1 MKIAFFLLIF
11 FFSAFLFWIYK
22 NLSLKLNII
31 DRPDSLNVHKNKT
44 PTGAGIVFLI
54 IYFIGLFLVNY
65 FVKSDISFF
74 DLQKNFI
81 IFIFSI
87 VLISLISFYDD
98 LKNIHPVIRLAIQF
112 TIIFFCTSLFELNTI
127 SIPIKLLIFIIIYLW
142 VYIINIINFTD
153 GVDGFLA
160 INSLNF
166 FLLTFFNY
174 QFLNDYNF
182 LYFTSLIISP
192 LLLAYLIFNKPVAK
206 IFMGDCGSIF
216 LGFVIG
222 FVSIKMTLTNHADIV
237 ISLLAY
243 TFLDCT
249 ITIIKKMLNKNYP
262 WARLF
267 DYYFLKPIK
276 NNVNHKK
283 VFFSNCIY
291 NLTIAIIVSLQIIYG
306 LKQLCL
312 LSIFFALI
320 LMLYFN
326 SFSTYKKNN
335 LCDR

>member
-1 MKIAFFLLIF
+1 MKIVFVLLIF
-11 FFSAFLFWIYK
+11 FFSAFLFWAYK
-22 NLSLKLNII
+22 NLCLKLNII
-31 DRPDSLNVHKNKT
+31 DKPNTLNVHKNNT

-54 IYFIGLFLVNY
+54 MYFVGLFLVHY
-65 FVKSDISFF
+65 FIKSEISFF
-74 DLQKNFI
+74 GLQKNFI

-87 VLISLISFYDD
+87 VLLSLISFYDD
-98 LKNIHPVIRLAIQF
+98 LKSIHPVIRLAIQF
-112 TIIFFCTSLFELNTI
+112 TIIFFCTTLFELNAV
-127 SIPIKLLIFIIIYLW
+127 SIPIKLLIFIIIYFW

-174 QFLNDYNF
+174 QFQNDYNF
-182 LYFTSLIISP
+182 LYYTSLIISP
-192 LLLAYLIFNKPVAK
+192 LLFAYLIFNKPVAK

-222 FVSIKMTLTNHADIV
+222 FASIKMILTNHADIV
-237 ISLLAY
+237 ISLLSY

-267 DYYFLKPIK
+267 DYHFLKPIK
-276 NNVNHKK
+276 NNSSHKK
-283 VFFSNCIY
+283 VFLSNCIY
-291 NLTIAIIVSLQIIYG
+291 NLAIAITVSLQIIYG

-312 LSIFFALI
+312 LSIFFAFI
-320 LMLYFN
+320 LMLYYN
-326 SFSTYKKNN
+326 SFSKYKIKTI
-335 LCDR
+335 